1 MMPRNFLIPRRD
13 GKVGMHTRIDL
24 QELVEDCID
33 RYGDDKE
40 TMLAMAA
47 AFRRVSIEFEEIAN
61 QIED

>member
-13 GKVGMHTRIDL
+13 GKVGMHTRVDL

-33 RYGDDKE
+33 RYGDDKD
-40 TMLAMAA
+40 TMLQMAA
-47 AFRRVSIEFEEIAN
+47 AFRRVAIEFEEIAN